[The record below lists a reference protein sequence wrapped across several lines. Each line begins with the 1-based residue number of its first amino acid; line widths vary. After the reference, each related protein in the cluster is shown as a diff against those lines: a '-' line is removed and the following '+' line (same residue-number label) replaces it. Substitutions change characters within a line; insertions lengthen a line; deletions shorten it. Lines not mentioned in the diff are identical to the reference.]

1 MKSQTA
7 EKLLRLQRE
16 VGQAI
21 YRDKRD
27 IPAFKF
33 HDGDCPDAAAA
44 DFDDR
49 QWADFQIGSS
59 WGGYDCVAWFR
70 AQVPIPAEWAGQRL
84 YLRFLVGP
92 RDNGGSTAETLLYV
106 NGEPLQALDYWHSE
120 AWLPPEHL
128 QENAITVALRAWSG
142 VLRVPDRRVF
152 RLAQLVWID
161 ETTERFFHLS
171 NTLLLVIAEMDEHSL
186 PRIRLLQ
193 ALDEAYSHLD
203 FLHPRSERFYQS
215 VAEAY
220 AFLQEKLRGLEAPG
234 EIKPRVV
241 GIGHAHLDMAWL
253 WRLRHTREK
262 AVRTFTTALH
272 LMRQYPEYCFL
283 HSSPQ
288 LYKYLQ
294 QDEPVLYERIKER
307 IAGCQW
313 EVAGGTWIEPDVNL
327 PDGESLV
334 RQFLLG
340 QQFLR
345 RAFGQESR
353 LLWLP
358 DTFGFSAALPQIAV
372 KSGMRYML
380 TTKMSWNQTNRVPYD
395 TFLWRGIDGS
405 ELLTHF
411 VTAQEYLEDEK
422 KLTRGH
428 TYNAGMYP
436 AEVRTLWENY
446 QQKELNDEL
455 LMVYGRG
462 DGGGGPTKEMLE
474 MARAMRNLPG
484 WPSVELG
491 KAESFFDRLEQRLAG
506 NTLPVWDGELY
517 PEFHRGTFTSQAQNK
532 RANRKAETLFH
543 VAEWLNALADI
554 QTGAAEYPAEA
565 LHAGWELILLN
576 QFHDILPG
584 SSIRSVYEDSHK
596 DYLEIAAIGRQA
608 VASARERLFAA
619 LAPPEQSLVV
629 LNPLSWER
637 DGLVALPYV
646 PALAGKTICDATGQ
660 PVPTQVVE
668 EEAHPLDVIG
678 EGQAPGGQALLVPVN
693 GVPPLGFATFS
704 LVSASVDAPPGES
717 ELVIT
722 SRRLENRFYR
732 IELNERGQ
740 ISSLWDKEH
749 GRDVMAAGE
758 RGNVFQAFLDK
769 PLHFDAWDIDA
780 FYQERMDEVG
790 ELVEA
795 VVEENGPLRGALRL
809 VWQYDASRITQRLT
823 LYRDS
828 RRIDFRTEVDW
839 RQQDVLLKVAFPV
852 AIRATQATFDVQF
865 GAVERPTHWNTTW
878 DAARFEVPA
887 HKWADLSEGDYGVAL
902 LNDCKYGYDVRDHV
916 LRLTLIKSARYP
928 DEQADQGQH
937 RFTYSLWPHAGGWRQ
952 GDVKRQ
958 GYELNAPLLA
968 GLAGG
973 EGDSGLPSRASLAQV
988 DTPHVILETVKRA
1001 EDGDGWII
1009 RLYEAQQTRT
1019 QKVTVTFDRP
1029 VLRAVACNLLEEE
1042 EADPSL
1048 HVEGRQLSF
1057 AILAYEIRT
1066 FRVTLAPGQ

>member
-1 MKSQTA
+1 MSTLTVD
-7 EKLLRLQRE
+7 KLKRLQRE
-16 VGQAI
+16 VSQAI
-21 YRDKRD
+21 YRDARA

-33 HDGDCPDAAAA
+33 HPGDCPGAAQS

-49 QWADFQIGSS
+49 QWAGFQVGDS

-70 AQVPIPAEWAGQRL
+70 AQVPIPPGWAGQRL

-92 RDNGGSTAETLLYV
+92 RDDGGSTAESLLYV

-128 QENAITVALRAWSG
+128 QEGSITIALRAWSG
-142 VLRVPDRRVF
+142 VLRPPVRRRF
-152 RLAQLVWID
+152 KLAQLIWID
-161 ETTERFFHLS
+161 ETTEKFFHLS
-171 NTLLLVIAEMDEHSL
+171 NTLLLVIAEMGEHAL

-193 ALDEAYSHLD
+193 ALDEAYSRLD

-215 VAEAY
+215 VAGAY
-220 AFLQEKLRGLEAPG
+220 AFLQERLQALEAPG
-234 EIKPRVV
+234 EIKPHVA

-253 WRLRHTREK
+253 WRLDHTRQK

-272 LMRQYPEYCFL
+272 LMRQYPEYRFL

-288 LYKYLQ
+288 LYKFLQ
-294 QDEPVLYERIKER
+294 QDEPALYERIKER
-307 IAGCQW
+307 VQGCQW
-313 EVAGGTWIEPDVNL
+313 EVTGGTWIEPDVNL
-327 PDGESLV
+327 PSGESLV

-340 QQFLR
+340 KQFIR
-345 RAFGQESR
+345 REFGQESR

-372 KSGMRYML
+372 KSGMRAML

-395 TFLWRGIDGS
+395 TFRWRGLDGS
-405 ELLTHF
+405 ELLVHF
-411 VTAQEYLEDEK
+411 VTAQAYLEDEK
-422 KLTRGH
+422 RLARGH

-436 AEVRTLWENY
+436 AEVRSLWENY

-455 LMVYGRG
+455 LLVYGRG

-484 WPSVELG
+484 WPSVALE
-491 KAESFFDRLEQRLAG
+491 KAEPFFARLEARLAG
-506 NTLPVWDGELY
+506 KQLPVWDGELY

-554 QTGAAEYPAEA
+554 ATGTEDYPAEA
-565 LHAGWELILLN
+565 LQAGWELILLN

-584 SSIRSVYEDSHK
+584 SSIRPVYEDSFE

-619 LAPPEQSLVV
+619 LAPAGESVVV

-646 PALAGKTICDATGQ
+646 PALAGKTICDASGQ
-660 PVPTQVVE
+660 PVATQVVGAE
-668 EEAHPLDVIG
+668 THPLDVIG
-678 EGQAPGGQALLVPVN
+678 EGQAPGAQALLLPASSIPAL
-693 GVPPLGFATFS
+693 GYTTFPL
-704 LVSASVDAPPGES
+704 VDAPVEELAGENA
-717 ELVIT
+717 LVV
-722 SRRLENRFYR
+722 SPQRLENRFYR
-732 IELNERGQ
+732 IALNERGQ
-740 ISSLWDKEH
+740 LISLWDKGHE
-749 GRDVMAAGE
+749 REVLAAGA
-758 RGNVFQAFLDK
+758 RANVFQAFLDK
-769 PLHFDAWDIDA
+769 PLQFDAWDIDA

-795 VVEENGPLRGALRL
+795 VVEETGPLRGALRL
-809 VWQYDASRITQRLT
+809 SWRYDASLITQRLT

-852 AIRATQATFDVQF
+852 AIRAVQATYDVQF
-865 GAVERPTHWNTTW
+865 GAVERPTHGNTTW

-902 LNDCKYGYDVRDHV
+902 LNDCKYGYDVRDNI

-928 DEQADQGQH
+928 DEQADQGRH
-937 RFTYSLWPHAGGWRQ
+937 TFTYSLLPHAGGWRQ
-952 GDVKRQ
+952 GEVKRQ
-958 GYELNAPLLA
+958 GYELNVPLLV

-973 EGDSGLPSRASLAQV
+973 AGGDGLPARAALAQV
-988 DTPHVILETVKRA
+988 DPAHVILETIKRA
-1001 EDGDGWII
+1001 EDGDGWIL
-1009 RLYEAQQTRT
+1009 RLYEAQGART
-1019 QKVTVTFDRP
+1019 QQASLAFARP

-1042 EADPSL
+1042 EDDPSL
-1048 HVEGRQLSF
+1048 SVDGERLTL
-1057 AILAYEIRT
+1057 AIKPYEIKSI
-1066 FRVTLAPGQ
+1066 RVWFTPGE